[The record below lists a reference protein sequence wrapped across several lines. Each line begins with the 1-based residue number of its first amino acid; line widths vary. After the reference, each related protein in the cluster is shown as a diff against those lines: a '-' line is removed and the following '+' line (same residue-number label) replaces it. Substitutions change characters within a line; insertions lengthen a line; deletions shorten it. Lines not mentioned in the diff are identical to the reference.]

1 MLRRMISEVT
11 SVFSRSGFDSYVSGI
26 QAHDGLVAH
35 IEHEARKDYANMV
48 RAHSSLPW

>member
-1 MLRRMISEVT
+1 MIKRVISEVT
-11 SVFSRSGFDSYVSGI
+11 SMLGYSGFDAYLSGI
-26 QAHDGLVAH
+26 QAHDGLVAP